1 MKKLLK
7 MLKDLLNGLIK
18 SQVKVLQSDA
28 FENQMAN
35 AIAAKIPDVPGFGDP
50 EQRMVAK
57 MAIDMC
63 TDKMAEAVNLE
74 AD

>member
-1 MKKLLK
+1 MKKLIK
-7 MLKDLLNGLIK
+7 ILKDLLNGLIK
-18 SQVKVLQSDA
+18 SQVKVLQSEA
-28 FENQMAN
+28 FENQLAN
-35 AIAAKIPDVPGFGDP
+35 SIAAKIPDVPGFGDT

-63 TDKMAEAVNLE
+63 TDRLAEAVNLE

>member
-7 MLKDLLNGLIK
+7 MFKDLLNGLIK
-18 SQVKVLQSDA
+18 NQVKVLQSEA
-28 FENQMAN
+28 FENQLAN
-35 AIAAKIPDVPGFGDP
+35 SIAAKIPDVPGFGDP
-50 EQRMVAK
+50 QQKMVAK

-63 TDKMAEAVNLE
+63 TDKLAEAVNLE

>member
-28 FENQMAN
+28 FENKLASE
-35 AIAAKIPDVPGFGDP
+35 IAAKIPDVPGFGDN

-57 MAIDMC
+57 LAIDAC
-63 TDKMAEAVNLE
+63 TDKLAEAINME